1 MNRPPRPPPAA
12 SVRVVRHDLPAPDQ
26 ALHNGLHLLALI
38 LGFLVLPGIALA
50 GVWYAWWPGSIGVPA
65 AMASPVLSVFW
76 SHLLRRNLLLDA
88 APVDA
93 GRLRGSPCPPGLW
106 RSIAGHLVRGGAGI
120 PAWPGS
126 HSAVGRFVEE
136 AFAPQRSNASAV
148 VWHDDHAVLIWHRPD
163 GPDDTSPC
171 DHFHLLVVV
180 DAGTEP
186 AEGVLRRVTSML
198 EDLRARPEETRAR
211 TRSAR
216 VETNPAFRAVVHEPV
231 LLVVGGADSL
241 RAPMLR
247 LWASPALHYHH
258 PGELW
263 VGSLA
268 MAAATPGPPV
278 GVLEAVEA
286 ALGDLARA

>member
-163 GPDDTSPC
+163 GAACRRWCGLATGA
-171 DHFHLLVVV
+171 
-180 DAGTEP
+180 DAPTVGLAGAPLPPPRGALGGEP
-186 AEGVLRRVTSML
+186 RDGGGHARPAGG
-198 EDLRARPEETRAR
+198 RAR
-211 TRSAR
+211 
-216 VETNPAFRAVVHEPV
+216 
-231 LLVVGGADSL
+231 GG
-241 RAPMLR
+241 R
-247 LWASPALHYHH
+247 
-258 PGELW
+258 G
-263 VGSLA
+263 
-268 MAAATPGPPV
+268 GPW
-278 GVLEAVEA
+278 
-286 ALGDLARA
+286 